1 MSAVS
6 AIQTEARP
14 DLGPLVPPG
23 RRRPSAEIWVAA
35 AVAVVGLVLAG
46 LSHAH
51 HLQGL
56 GGILRGSL
64 AGLVL
69 FVICGDALAQT
80 LVPRPWR
87 ALTPLFS
94 VGLGAAASALVLTA
108 FGVAHVPLHVS
119 LWLTLAVGLGASVVV
134 RRRGWAERG
143 SEDAGEDRAAR
154 RRLLGAWVA
163 VLLVLFCVA
172 LIPMWRLGADTI
184 YGANPDAHQ
193 VAGIAVLFQHVPP
206 TGTDNALPID
216 TVPQEWR
223 FRYPIFYPLA
233 AASNLS
239 HFDPIRVFPAI
250 AALLLVIAAFG
261 FAMLAVGYLGVP
273 AAAGPAIAAAVGLSW
288 TTVHLAW
295 HPYWNQLW
303 GLAMFPYALMFGW
316 RALEARDARAAVL
329 FAVVLVMLWLAYP
342 LALPYPIVIVG
353 ALAIAYWRAPRR
365 PNLATARAWTLAGV
379 GLLLLAPA
387 VVGAALKLREA
398 LSQLLSPGSALWGG
412 DIHHFVPFGKFVG
425 TGGGILPALAV
436 AAVAGLGLWV
446 LPRRPRLALGIVLLA
461 LCLLDLR
468 FRLTSSG
475 SYMDFKHLTFVGT
488 MIVTLAA
495 SAVARLVWS
504 GSRAVVALALAL
516 ALAWTAAAVRQ
527 DSRDALVPQQ
537 VSSAMFQIR
546 DWAAQLPRGTSV
558 RVDIPP
564 SGIQLWAVYMLG
576 NHPVVSATP
585 VLHTTYAHA
594 SGGLRADY
602 SLSLRYLPNRDAG
615 VKVPFPARLFAQDP
629 PLFQNGQFVL
639 RRIAWPARYA
649 SVPDVASTALVEP

>member
-1 MSAVS
+1 VSGVSAV
-6 AIQTEARP
+6 QTDTRRALAGLTPPRRQRP
-14 DLGPLVPPG
+14 RTEV
-23 RRRPSAEIWVAA
+23 WVVAA
-35 AVAVVGLVLAG
+35 IVLVAVVLAG
-46 LSHAH
+46 LAHAH

-69 FVICGDALAQT
+69 FGVCGDALAHR
-80 LVPRPWR
+80 LVPSPWR
-87 ALTPLFS
+87 AVRPLFAL
-94 VGLGAAASALVLTA
+94 GLGAAASALVLTA
-108 FGVAHVPLHVS
+108 FGVAHVPLRVS
-119 LWLTLAVGLGASVVV
+119 LWLTLALGLAASVVV
-134 RRRGWAERG
+134 RRRTRGERDQPG
-143 SEDAGEDRAAR
+143 GR
-154 RRLLGAWVA
+154 RPLLGAWVV

-172 LIPMWRLGADTI
+172 LIPVWRLGGDTI
-184 YGANPDAHQ
+184 YGQNPDAHQ

-239 HFDPIRVFPAI
+239 HFDPIRVFPAM

-273 AAAGPAIAAAVGLSW
+273 AAGGPVIAAAVGLSW

-303 GLAMFPYALMFGW
+303 GLAMFPYALLFGW
-316 RALEARDARAAVL
+316 RALEARDPRAAVL
-329 FAVVLVMLWLAYP
+329 FAVMLVMLWLAYP
-342 LALPYPIVIVG
+342 LALPYPLVIVG
-353 ALAIAYWRAPRR
+353 GLAIAYWRTPKR
-365 PNLATARAWTLAGV
+365 PDLVTARAWIAAGV

-412 DIHHFVPFGKFVG
+412 DIHHFLPFGKFVG

-436 AAVAGLGLWV
+436 AVVAGLGLWV
-446 LPRRPRLALGIVLLA
+446 LPRRPRLALGIVLVA

-488 MIVTLAA
+488 VIVTLAA
-495 SAVARLVWS
+495 SAVLRLLWS
-504 GSRAVVALALAL
+504 GSRATVALGLGL
-516 ALAWTAAAVRQ
+516 GLVWTVAAVLQ
-527 DSRDALVPQQ
+527 DRRDALVPQQ
-537 VSSAMFQIR
+537 VPAAMFQIR
-546 DWAAQLPRGTSV
+546 DWASRLPHGASV
-558 RVDIPP
+558 RIDIPP
-564 SGIQLWAVYMLG
+564 GGMQLWAVYMLG
-576 NHPVVSATP
+576 DHPVDSAVP
-585 VLHTTYAHA
+585 VLHTTYARA
-594 SGGLRADY
+594 DNGLRASY
-602 SLSLRYLPNRDAG
+602 ALSWRYYPNADAR
-615 VKVPFPARLFAQDP
+615 VKVPYPAKLFAQDP
-629 PLFQNGQFVL
+629 PLFENAQFVL
-639 RRIAWPARYA
+639 RKVDWPARYN
-649 SVPDVASTALVEP
+649 SVPDTASTKLVEP